1 MTTAKTTLGLIA
13 VVALPV
19 LIGCGSKQDDW
30 LTVTDDPKAIAEAR
44 ELADR
49 LQNQE
54 MDALLAHLDDPFLDT
69 DAFAVLKGTTDR
81 ELDQLQQ
88 IAHANLRLDAQVEDH
103 LVLRSHENE
112 FYGRRLC
119 AVTIKG
125 GRLALGDSRLPV
137 GQRRDDQAQQH
148 RRHSELSQPTEPA
161 GDRACCTGWSGVTV
175 PPSRAANSARRT
187 SAGRQPT
194 IVLTR

>member
-13 VVALPV
+13 IVALPV
-19 LIGCGSKQDDW
+19 LIGCGSKQDEW

-54 MDALLAHLDDPFLDT
+54 MDALLAHLDDPFPDT

-88 IAHANLRLDAQVEDH
+88 IAHGSLRLDAQVEDH

-125 GRLALGDSRLPV
+125 G
-137 GQRRDDQAQQH
+137 
-148 RRHSELSQPTEPA
+148 
-161 GDRACCTGWSGVTV
+161 
-175 PPSRAANSARRT
+175 
-187 SAGRQPT
+187 
-194 IVLTR
+194 